1 MLQYNTKQS
10 PLRLPEYGRHIQ
22 QMVDHCMTIDDR
34 DERNNCARG
43 IIDTICRLNPQQRT
57 NPEWRAKLWDHLA
70 IMSDF
75 KLDIDYPEGSTLTP
89 EQLNSRPDP
98 MPLPRRHISKRVYG
112 NNIDQMIRAALEMDP
127 QNPDRE
133 EFIILLANHMKKLM
147 VTENPEGATDRRI
160 FADLA
165 QMSDGQILLSPE
177 TTRLREF
184 EVLEM
189 PDKKK
194 KRRKNR

>member
-10 PLRLPEYGRHIQ
+10 PLPMPEYGRHIQ

-57 NPEWRAKLWDHLA
+57 SPEWRAKLWDHLA

-89 EQLNSRPDP
+89 EALRSRPEP
-98 MPLPRRHISKRVYG
+98 MPIPRRNITKRIYG
-112 NNIDQMIRAALEMDP
+112 NNIDQMIQAALQMAPDD
-127 QNPDRE
+127 PDRE

-165 QMSDGQILLSPE
+165 QMSGGQILLSPE
-177 TTRLREF
+177 TTHLREF
-184 EVLEM
+184 EVMEM
-189 PDKKK
+189 PDRTKK
-194 KRRKNR
+194 KRRKR